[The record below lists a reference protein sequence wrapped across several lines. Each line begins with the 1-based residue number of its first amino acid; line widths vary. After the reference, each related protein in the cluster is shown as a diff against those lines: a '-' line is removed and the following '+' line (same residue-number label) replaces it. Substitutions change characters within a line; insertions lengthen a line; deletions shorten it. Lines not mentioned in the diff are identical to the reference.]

1 MQAPESTLA
10 SLSLA
15 LLALDDIAA
24 PVRARMSV
32 TGQAKEAMASLA
44 EGVTNSR
51 ELEAFSS
58 SRPLNECLFAVTLAG
73 AASVPAFL
81 YWQSK

>member
-1 MQAPESTLA
+1 
-10 SLSLA
+10 
-15 LLALDDIAA
+15 
-24 PVRARMSV
+24 
-32 TGQAKEAMASLA
+32 MASLA
-44 EGVTNSR
+44 EGVANSR